1 MEDIDHSKTRA
12 KRPQSNGIC
21 ERFHKTTLQ
30 EFYQVAFRKKLYNT
44 LDELQQDLDNWIKEY
59 NEQRP
64 HSGKYC
70 FGKTPMQT
78 FLDSIPL
85 AKEKMLNR
93 NLQTVQEV
101 A

>member
-1 MEDIDHSKTRA
+1 MPSQPHREHHEYQLYLAVEDIDHSKTKA

-21 ERFHKTTLQ
+21 EGFHKT
-30 EFYQVAFRKKLYNT
+30 
-44 LDELQQDLDNWIKEY
+44 
-59 NEQRP
+59 
-64 HSGKYC
+64 
-70 FGKTPMQT
+70 MQT

-93 NLQTVQEV
+93 NLQTMQEL

>member
-1 MEDIDHSKTRA
+1 M
-12 KRPQSNGIC
+12 
-21 ERFHKTTLQ
+21 LQ

-44 LDELQQDLDNWIKEY
+44 LDDLQEDLDNWMKEY

-78 FLDSIPL
+78 FSDSIPL
-85 AKEKMLNR
+85 AKEKMLNQSV
-93 NLQTVQEV
+93 QTVQEV